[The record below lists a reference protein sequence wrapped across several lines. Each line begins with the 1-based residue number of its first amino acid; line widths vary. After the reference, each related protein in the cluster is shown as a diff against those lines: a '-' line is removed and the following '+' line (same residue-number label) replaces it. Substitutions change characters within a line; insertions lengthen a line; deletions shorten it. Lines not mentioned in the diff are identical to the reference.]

1 MENKDL
7 EANKMLMYK
16 IFFFNYIFDVSGF
29 ELIDRLLAS
38 DPSQY
43 DHFKEYDFRENQI
56 SKADLITKLIKSF
69 MKVLNLLQSR
79 SANHRMD
86 QAIKQIGAK
95 S

>member
-1 MENKDL
+1 MEHRDL

-16 IFFFNYIFDVSGF
+16 IFFFNYIFEVSGS

-38 DPSQY
+38 SPSQY
-43 DHFKEYDFRENQI
+43 DQFIEHDFRDNQI
-56 SKADLITKLIKSF
+56 SHVDLVLKLIKSF
-69 MKVLNLLQSR
+69 MKVLSMLQSR
-79 SANHRMD
+79 SANHKMD